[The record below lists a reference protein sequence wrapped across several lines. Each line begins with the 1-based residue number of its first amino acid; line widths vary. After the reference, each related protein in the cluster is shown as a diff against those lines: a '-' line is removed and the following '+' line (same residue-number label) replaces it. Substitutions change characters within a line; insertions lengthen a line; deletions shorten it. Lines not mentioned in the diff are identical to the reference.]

1 MFNMETNQLVKPR
14 HLMGRERQK
23 EFLSEDCVLETHN
36 SNSLSSQLINIIA
49 FLANVM
55 DGEGDN
61 TSPTT
66 TFKHPR
72 IDEAYLINEGW
83 VTFIE
88 EDDQE
93 VFVDA
98 LDDRPTL
105 VSPNSLRAKES
116 KMLSLATDITPL
128 SFSQRTKDPT
138 TIREVCHDLNKAVSA
153 QGMKPS
159 ALRKI
164 QQGSLMALN
173 FNLLYMAMNTLSL
186 QVGLWGHAQGGTH
199 VWFENGICG
208 IPTPLRACQCNG

>member
-1 MFNMETNQLVKPR
+1 MFNKETNQLVKPR

-36 SNSLSSQLINIIA
+36 SNSLSNQLINIIA

-61 TSPTT
+61 TPPTT

-72 IDEAYLINEGW
+72 IDEAYLINEGYS
-83 VTFIE
+83 TFILKHIGIIE

-93 VFVDA
+93 VFVDT
-98 LDDRPTL
+98 LDDRPTP

-116 KMLSLATDITPL
+116 KMLSLTTDITPV
-128 SFSQRTKDPT
+128 SFSHRTKDPT
-138 TIREVCHDLNKAVSA
+138 TIREVCHDLNKVVSA
-153 QGMKPS
+153 QGMKSS

-164 QQGSLMALN
+164 QQGNLVALN

-186 QVGLWGHAQGGTH
+186 QVGL
-199 VWFENGICG
+199 
-208 IPTPLRACQCNG
+208 